1 MNLRGILI
9 AKPRPGH
16 DEPGEAGVCPTC
28 EHTPTKH
35 YRRSWI
41 DKLMKTAKSSQHCT
55 GHEDS
60 PDISGM
66 PDVCMCSDSYHRRHF
81 L

>member
-1 MNLRGILI
+1 MNLRGIL
-9 AKPRPGH
+9 AAPTRPGF
-16 DEPGEAGVCPTC
+16 DQPGAAGVCGSC

-55 GHEDS
+55 AQYDS
-60 PDISGM
+60 QDGSGM
-66 PDVCMCSDSYHRRHF
+66 PEVCMCSDSYHRRHF